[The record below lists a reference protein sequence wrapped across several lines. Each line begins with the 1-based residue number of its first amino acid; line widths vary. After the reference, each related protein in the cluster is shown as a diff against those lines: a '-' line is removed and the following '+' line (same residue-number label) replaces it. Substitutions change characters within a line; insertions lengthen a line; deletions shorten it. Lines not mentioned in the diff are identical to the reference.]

1 MRRVLAA
8 GDAVAFDGAGN
19 ESHAQLSASAVAAGV
34 RAAPVLVGLKTWR
47 LAVHAANVPMLRRQA
62 RGAAAAGWHV
72 LLGDAEGV
80 ARACAMK
87 GTVLFGR
94 RIDVRPHQRRDAV
107 AGGSH
112 AREHTPQRA

>member
-19 ESHAQLSASAVAAGV
+19 ESDAQLSASAVAAGV

-62 RGAAAAGWHV
+62 RGAAAAASKVSRNDLAHKDCLPFV
-72 LLGDAEGV
+72 
-80 ARACAMK
+80 
-87 GTVLFGR
+87 T
-94 RIDVRPHQRRDAV
+94 
-107 AGGSH
+107 
-112 AREHTPQRA
+112 